1 MVSFNVAASALTL
14 MATFAGAQGAR
25 QLSNEPIA
33 GYEPKCQVTDQNAL
47 DLDQESLELQLA
59 LSNDDA
65 FAAAN
70 KIYGEGGFSGS
81 YAIVTLTTPLPSS
94 VSAGTVVMGLAADG
108 NQVAGEVLETTSAGA
123 TVLQVRYQTTDSQKN
138 YVNCQVGAATVP
150 NTEGCYAP
158 TGTLDVGGTEIAYS
172 YDPLTANKNTRTLK
186 GLSTELQASMKSTP
200 TLQAF
205 VDYYGMYDYGDE
217 WVNAGFEARNTKFRN
232 FNNDLSLYSYDGWGQ
247 VIKKGTAYV
256 IVWMWVLREME
267 EALSKCIS
275 GSSANDDAVCSWDSA
290 VAFYTGTLEG
300 TDGSGSGKF
309 PYALADKRCGNFKT
323 CGDMADSTTGGSW
336 VNLNIFDNFR
346 QGQANLSI
354 GNCDAVRGNMATIE
368 SLMYI
373 PLIQGTLR
381 YAWKT
386 DNEAYSE
393 KAEAEGVIFYAGIAP
408 MIHKCDPEAA
418 KTIADMMQAGQ
429 AGTAQYTVVLEAF
442 EKTYECLGIDGP
454 SVGGYFDAATGM
466 YFPGAEPME
475 GKMKAASSMLSLAA
489 GAAVVVGSTLAMLW

>member
-1 MVSFNVAASALTL
+1 M
-14 MATFAGAQGAR
+14 G
-25 QLSNEPIA
+25 
-33 GYEPKCQVTDQNAL
+33 
-47 DLDQESLELQLA
+47 
-59 LSNDDA
+59 
-65 FAAAN
+65 
-70 KIYGEGGFSGS
+70 
-81 YAIVTLTTPLPSS
+81 PSS

-205 VDYYGMYDYGDE
+205 VDYYGMYDYGD
-217 WVNAGFEARNTKFRN
+217 
-232 FNNDLSLYSYDGWGQ
+232 GWGQ

-267 EALSKCIS
+267 EALSKC
-275 GSSANDDAVCSWDSA
+275 SSCSSVNDDAVCSWDSA

-418 KTIADMMQAGQ
+418 KTIGDMMQAGQ

-442 EKTYECLGIDGP
+442 EKTYECLGIAGP
-454 SVGGYFDAATGM
+454 SVGGSFDAASGM

-489 GAAVVVGSTLAMLW
+489 GAGVVVASTLAMLW